1 MTGPPCQDFSGRWHH
16 SRTHGSDSISAPSPG
31 VVDVNTLLPPL
42 LQAWARIIRARPGP
56 AHVTP
61 WWLDPTA
68 RLQAIIQAAKTL
80 GWQGR
85 PSADEDWDLHLTT
98 STGPLAVR
106 CVGAGVDLGPEGA
119 RRDVIHDAWRYL
131 DLTASPPRGTVGVHL
146 VSVEP
151 HLAQA
156 GDEASVRA
164 RMAAWRAAHPW
175 PEPSVWVDA
184 STPMPRNSVGTAFP
198 GLGLIAR
205 VGD

>member
-1 MTGPPCQDFSGRWHH
+1 M
-16 SRTHGSDSISAPSPG
+16 
-31 VVDVNTLLPPL
+31 NTLLPLL
-42 LQAWARIIRARPGP
+42 LQAWARIVPARPGP

-80 GWQGR
+80 GWQGQ